1 MPWVISSCNGH
12 GDRARIPKRGQ
23 TEAVGA
29 SPAGPGDKNQ
39 HVFRT
44 LGKGH
49 QRLIRQAA
57 QVALPGCQVMRV
69 GEGAHGFFGALEQLA
84 LYLRLTITC
93 PV

>member
-1 MPWVISSCNGH
+1 MSGWDGH
-12 GDRARIPKRGQ
+12 GDRARVTKRGQ

-29 SPAGPGDKNQ
+29 SPTGPSDNKQ
-39 HVFRT
+39 HVFWA

-49 QRLIRQAA
+49 QRLICQET
-57 QVALPGCQVMRV
+57 QVALPRCQVLRI

-84 LYLRLTITC
+84 LQLRLIITS